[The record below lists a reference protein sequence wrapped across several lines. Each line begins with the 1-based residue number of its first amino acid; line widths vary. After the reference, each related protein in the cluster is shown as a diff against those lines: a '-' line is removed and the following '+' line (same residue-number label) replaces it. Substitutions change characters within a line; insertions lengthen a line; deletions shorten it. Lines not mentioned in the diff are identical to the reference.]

1 MVSRFSHSAL
11 SSFRSC
17 PRKFKFQY
25 IEKPTVPKRVTPDTY
40 LGQVVHRVLSN
51 LYNLGA
57 DGIVLPL
64 EEVIAQYDK
73 DWDKLNPLAITS
85 ISEHY
90 TVDDYVR
97 LGREMLTKHYERY
110 QPFNQNTL
118 LGTELRLTF
127 QLPETPF
134 KLLAIIDRLT
144 KLEDGTVQIC
154 DYKTGKRPSLP
165 SAPAFRYQM
174 GIYQL
179 AVQSSWPDYQSIE
192 LVQHFL
198 RQDEIIRHRMS
209 PDDLDLLGEDLR
221 TQIYEIYQAEKL
233 DDFPPRETGLCNYCE
248 YIELCPA
255 KRHRL
260 LLESQDVDEISDL
273 PPEKRAWDLSSQYIE
288 VSQKYGELK
297 AFRESLKV
305 DIVELARES
314 GFTSME
320 GQGGKVNISLARKE
334 KLVTKSEDQKAFAD
348 LSFLA
353 RELGLDDYF
362 VLDGRALMKEI
373 IQKQRLNEEGLEQLR
388 KYVARKEESR
398 VTVKL
403 DKNDDSAH
411 GDE

>member
-1 MVSRFSHSAL
+1 MLSRFSHSAL

-25 IEKPTVPKRVTPDTY
+25 IERPTVPKRVTPDTY
-40 LGQVVHRVLSN
+40 LGQVVHRILSN

-64 EEVIAQYDK
+64 EEAIAQYEQ
-73 DWDKLNPLAITS
+73 DWSKLNPSTITS
-85 ISEHY
+85 ISEQY
-90 TVDDYVR
+90 TVDDYIR
-97 LGREMLTKHYERY
+97 LGREMLTRHYQRY

-154 DYKTGKRPSLP
+154 DYKTGKRPSMP

-198 RQDEIIRHRMS
+198 RQDEVIRHRMS
-209 PDDLDLLGEDLR
+209 PEDVDLLGEDLR
-221 TQIYEIYQAEKL
+221 TQILDIHRAEKL
-233 DDFPPRETGLCNYCE
+233 DDFHPQESGLCNYCE

-260 LLESQDVDEISDL
+260 LLEGQDVDEISDL

-288 VSQKYGELK
+288 VSQNYGEAK
-297 AFRESLKV
+297 ALRESLKA
-305 DIVELARES
+305 DIVDLARES

-320 GQGGKVNISLARKE
+320 GNGGRVNISLVRKE
-334 KLVTKSEDQKAFAD
+334 KLVTKSEDRKAFAD

-353 RELGLDDYF
+353 RELGLEDYF

-373 IQKQRLNEEGLEQLR
+373 VQKQRLSAEGLEQLS
-388 KYVARKEESR
+388 KFVAEKEESR

-403 DKNDDSAH
+403 EQTDDSE
-411 GDE
+411 D

>member
-64 EEVIAQYDK
+64 EDAIAQYDK
-73 DWDKLNPLAITS
+73 DWDKLKPAAITS
-85 ISEHY
+85 INEQY

-97 LGREMLTKHYERY
+97 LGREMLSRHYERY
-110 QPFNQNTL
+110 CPFNQDTL

-127 QLPETPF
+127 QLPDTPF
-134 KLLAIIDRLT
+134 RLLAIVDRLT
-144 KLEDGTVQIC
+144 KLEDGTVQVC
-154 DYKTGKRPSLP
+154 DYKTGKRPARP
-165 SAPAFRYQM
+165 TDPAFHYQM

-179 AVQSSWPDYQSIE
+179 AVQDSWPDYQSIE

-209 PDDLDLLGEDLR
+209 SDDLDLLVEDLR
-221 TQIYEIYQAEKL
+221 TQILEIFQAEKL
-233 DDFPPRETGLCNYCE
+233 DDFQPRESGLCKYCE

-255 KRHRL
+255 KRHQL
-260 LLESQDVDEISDL
+260 LLESEDIDEMSDL
-273 PPEKRAWDLSSQYIE
+273 PPEKRAWDLSSRYIE
-288 VSQKYGELK
+288 ASQKYGEFK
-297 AFRESLKV
+297 ALRESLKA
-305 DIVELARES
+305 DILELAREL
-314 GFTSME
+314 GFSSME
-320 GQGGKVNISLARKE
+320 GDGGKVSINLARKE
-334 KLVTKSEDQKAFAD
+334 KLITKSEDQKAFAD

-362 VLDGRALMKEI
+362 VLDGRALMKDI
-373 IQKQRLNEEGLEQLR
+373 IARQRLPEDRLEQLR
-388 KYVARKEESR
+388 KYVVEKEESR

-403 DKNDDSAH
+403 DKNDDPDS
-411 GDE
+411 GQE

>member
-73 DWDKLNPLAITS
+73 DWDKLNPLAITT

-288 VSQKYGELK
+288 VSQKYGESK
-297 AFRESLKV
+297 ALRESLKV

-334 KLVTKSEDQKAFAD
+334 KLVTKSEDKKAFAD

-373 IQKQRLNEEGLEQLR
+373 IQKQRLNEEGLEKLR
-388 KYVARKEESR
+388 KFVARKEESR

-403 DKNDDSAH
+403 DKNDDTAH

>member
-64 EEVIAQYDK
+64 EDVLAKYDK
-73 DWDKLNPLAITS
+73 DWDKLNPLAITT

-288 VSQKYGELK
+288 VSQKYGESK
-297 AFRESLKV
+297 ALRESLKV

-334 KLVTKSEDQKAFAD
+334 KLVTKSEDKIAFAD

-373 IQKQRLNEEGLEQLR
+373 IQKQRLNEEGLEKLR
-388 KYVARKEESR
+388 KFVARKEESR

-403 DKNDDSAH
+403 DKNDDTAH